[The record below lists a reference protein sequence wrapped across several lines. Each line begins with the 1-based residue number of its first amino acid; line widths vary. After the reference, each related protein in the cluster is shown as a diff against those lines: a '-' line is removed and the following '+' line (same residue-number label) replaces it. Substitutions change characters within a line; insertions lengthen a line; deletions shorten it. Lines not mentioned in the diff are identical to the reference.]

1 MMDLGLKDKV
11 AIVGGSSKGLGKACA
26 LALAREGAKVAI
38 CARSGEELH
47 QTAEGIRE
55 AYGTEVLAV
64 TADLTKYED
73 IKRLVSKTADAF
85 GRIDILVNNTGGPP
99 PGGFFDHDDEAWE
112 AAFQRLLMYVV
123 RICREVIPYMKR
135 QGWGRIINDTSFT
148 VKEPLDRLILSNVF
162 RVGVI
167 SMAKTLSRE
176 LAKDNITVNNVC
188 PGVFSTDRIQQL
200 LAERAETSGK
210 PIDEVRN
217 DLIKDIPLGRMQ
229 DPEEL
234 ADLVVF
240 LASEKAS
247 GITGTTIQVDGGM
260 VRGLF

>member
-1 MMDLGLKDKV
+1 MMNLGLKGKV

-26 LALAREGAKVAI
+26 MALAREGVKVAI
-38 CARSGEELH
+38 CSRGEKELH
-47 QTAEGIRE
+47 QTAEDIRK

-64 TADLTKYED
+64 TADLTKYQD
-73 IKRLVSKTADAF
+73 IKRLVSKTVDAL

-99 PGGFFDHDDEAWE
+99 PGGFFDHDDDAWE

-123 RICREVIPYMKR
+123 RMCREVIPHMRK

-188 PGVFSTDRIQQL
+188 PGTFDTDRIQQL

-210 PIDEVRN
+210 SIDEVK
-217 DLIKDIPLGRMQ
+217 DELIKDIPLGRMQ
-229 DPEEL
+229 KPEEL